1 MHNVR
6 CLLPELP
13 VSLEAWGSTG
23 CTYSRPN
30 PFVEEQYY
38 HLSNLRVLDMSRCI
52 GCFYPDQFLPPNRI
66 SKLTHL
72 NCTGTTPSMLAPLP
86 DHLLPNLRVLR
97 ISREIVDSGS
107 LPRISQLSQL
117 EEFHL
122 SFSDISSSAMAEF
135 IRMAS
140 SSLQYI
146 QCNDCPNI
154 TADIIRLAE
163 SKGITLVVRN
173 ADSRFP
179 SQQGRRL
186 QSFDH

>member
-6 CLLPELP
+6 CLLPKLP

-23 CTYSRPN
+23 CTYRWPN
-30 PFVEEQYY
+30 AACWEQYH
-38 HLSNLRVLDMSRCI
+38 HLSNLRVLDMSRCT
-52 GCFYPDQFLPPNRI
+52 GYFSPEQFLPPNKI

-72 NCTGTTPSMLAPLP
+72 NCTGIASSTLTTLP
-86 DHLLPNLRVLR
+86 VHLLSNLRVLR
-97 ISREIVDSGS
+97 IGREMVNGGS
-107 LPRISQLSQL
+107 LRGISQLSQL

-122 SFSDISSSAMAEF
+122 SFSNIPSSAMIEVIGLAT
-135 IRMAS
+135 
-140 SSLQYI
+140 SSLKYI

-154 TADIIRLAE
+154 SADVIRLAE

-173 ADSRFP
+173 WDTKFS

-186 QSFDH
+186 QSFNH